1 MHDMVLPF
9 DPQKEIFSWGP
20 IPGKFF
26 FVSAFIYANMQT
38 FRDRY
43 PGFGWPLSLFLFQND
58 AMVFFEEPEPLA
70 REGRRVFQSFMMPS
84 AIREA
89 EYEQW
94 QKAVHRLVE
103 METTIASANLPLLNE
118 AELSS
123 LWDSFYDI
131 YLDFWAIS
139 LIPELGNYGSLQLLE
154 ELLLAE
160 LSSASVRADMME
172 TLTAPEKPSFYQE
185 EEIALAET
193 VDFLAHQEDFFW
205 LQNSYAGTRVLPISF
220 FEERKKI
227 ISPAIR
233 TDIAGRMNE
242 TKNKRDNMI
251 EMHHLSDD
259 IQCIAVAVRKGIE
272 WQDERKKYIFIALHY
287 QDMLLHEVARRYDIP
302 KEELLNAGTFE
313 VSDFLKGKEM
323 RDEWRKRAD
332 GFGILYEHS
341 SEFFYGDAVASL
353 WNVYSKHPPEPT
365 QEKDV
370 VLRGTVVS
378 IGAGTIIEGD
388 VRIVRDPFAHPI
400 FEDGAILVASM
411 TSPEYVFLMKKASAV
426 ITDVGGF
433 TSHAA
438 VVSRE
443 LGIPC
448 IVNTKRATSLL
459 KDGDRV
465 RLDPRTGIVEKL

>member
-220 FEERKKI
+220 FEERKK
-227 ISPAIR
+227 
-233 TDIAGRMNE
+233 
-242 TKNKRDNMI
+242 
-251 EMHHLSDD
+251 
-259 IQCIAVAVRKGIE
+259 
-272 WQDERKKYIFIALHY
+272 YIFIALHY

-448 IVNTKRATSLL
+448 IVNTKLATSLL